1 MFNSTANF
9 KLITIKN
16 IRYIVLSIYIQE
28 QFPYPL
34 YFTHFRNLSAKF
46 P

>member
-16 IRYIVLSIYIQE
+16 IIVLSIQE